1 MDTAI
6 TRAEHDEFRR
16 TMETENQRLIDENN
30 RQNKRLELVEES
42 VRQISDLTISVKEMA
57 VNMGNMLKELEKQGE
72 RLEKLEQEPA
82 EAHRQIKMAMITAAI
97 STIMGAVIGALIMIV

>member
-16 TMETENQRLIDENN
+16 TMEMENQRLIDENN

-42 VRQISDLTISVKEMA
+42 VHQISDLTISVKEMA
-57 VNMGNMLKELEKQGE
+57 VNMGDMLKELEKQGE

-82 EAHRQIKMAMITAAI
+82 QAHK
-97 STIMGAVIGALIMIV
+97 

>member
-42 VRQISDLTISVKEMA
+42 VHQISDLTISVKEMA
-57 VNMGNMLKELEKQGE
+57 VNMGDMLKELEKQGE

-82 EAHRQIKMAMITAAI
+82 EAHK
-97 STIMGAVIGALIMIV
+97 

>member
-72 RLEKLEQEPA
+72 RLERLEQEPA
-82 EAHRQIKMAMITAAI
+82 EAHRQIKMAMITAII
-97 STIMGAVIGALIMIV
+97 STVVGAVIGALIMIL

>member
-82 EAHRQIKMAMITAAI
+82 EAHRQIKMAMITAVI
-97 STIMGAVIGALIMIV
+97 STVVGAVIGALIMII

>member
-16 TMETENQRLIDENN
+16 TMEMENQRLIDENN

-82 EAHRQIKMAMITAAI
+82 EAHRQIKMAMITAII
-97 STIMGAVIGALIMIV
+97 STVVGAVIGALIMIL

>member
-16 TMETENQRLIDENN
+16 TMEMENQRLIDENN

-42 VRQISDLTISVKEMA
+42 VHQISDLTISVKEMA
-57 VNMGNMLKELEKQGE
+57 VNMGDMLKELEKQGE

-82 EAHRQIKMAMITAAI
+82 EAHKQIKMAMVTAAI
-97 STIMGAVIGALIMIV
+97 STIMGAVIGTLIMVL

>member
-16 TMETENQRLIDENN
+16 TMEMENQRLIDENN

-42 VRQISDLTISVKEMA
+42 VHQISDLTISVKEMA

-82 EAHRQIKMAMITAAI
+82 EAHKQIKMAMVTAAI
-97 STIMGAVIGALIMIV
+97 STIMGAVIGTLIMVL

>member
-82 EAHRQIKMAMITAAI
+82 EAHKQIKMAMVTAAI
-97 STIMGAVIGALIMIV
+97 STIMGAVIGALIMIL

>member
-42 VRQISDLTISVKEMA
+42 VHQISDLTISVKEMA
-57 VNMGNMLKELEKQGE
+57 VNMGNMLKELERQGE

-82 EAHRQIKMAMITAAI
+82 EAHKQIKMAMVTAAI
-97 STIMGAVIGALIMIV
+97 STIMGAVIGALIMIL

>member
-42 VRQISDLTISVKEMA
+42 VRQISDLTVSVKGMA

-82 EAHRQIKMAMITAAI
+82 EAHRQIKMAMVTAAI
-97 STIMGAVIGALIMIV
+97 STIMGAVIGALIMIL

>member
-42 VRQISDLTISVKEMA
+42 VHQISDLTISVKEMA
-57 VNMGNMLKELEKQGE
+57 VNMGDMLKELEKQGE

-82 EAHRQIKMAMITAAI
+82 QAHK
-97 STIMGAVIGALIMIV
+97 

>member
-1 MDTAI
+1 MDTPI

-42 VRQISDLTISVKEMA
+42 VRQISDLTVSVKEMA

-82 EAHRQIKMAMITAAI
+82 EAHKQIKMAMVTAAI
-97 STIMGAVIGALIMIV
+97 STIMGAVIGALIMVL

>member
-16 TMETENQRLIDENN
+16 TMEMENQRLIDENN

-42 VRQISDLTISVKEMA
+42 VHQISDLTISVKEMA
-57 VNMGNMLKELEKQGE
+57 VNMGDMLKELEKQGE

-82 EAHRQIKMAMITAAI
+82 EAHKQIKMAMVTAAI
-97 STIMGAVIGALIMIV
+97 STIMGAVIGALIMVL

>member
-82 EAHRQIKMAMITAAI
+82 EAHRQIKMAMVTAAI
-97 STIMGAVIGALIMIV
+97 STIMGAVIGALIMIL

>member
-16 TMETENQRLIDENN
+16 TMEMENQRLIDENN

-42 VRQISDLTISVKEMA
+42 VHQISDLTISVKEMA
-57 VNMGNMLKELEKQGE
+57 VNMGDMLKELEKQGE

-82 EAHRQIKMAMITAAI
+82 EAHK
-97 STIMGAVIGALIMIV
+97 

>member
-16 TMETENQRLIDENN
+16 TMEMENQRLIDENN

-42 VRQISDLTISVKEMA
+42 VHQISDLTISVKEMA
-57 VNMGNMLKELEKQGE
+57 VNMGNMLKELERQGE

-82 EAHRQIKMAMITAAI
+82 EAHKQIKMAMVTAAI
-97 STIMGAVIGALIMIV
+97 STIMGAVIGALIMVL

>member
-16 TMETENQRLIDENN
+16 TMEMENQRLIDENN

-82 EAHRQIKMAMITAAI
+82 EAHKQIKMAMVTAAI

>member
-16 TMETENQRLIDENN
+16 TMEMENQRLIDENN

-42 VRQISDLTISVKEMA
+42 VHQISDLTISVKEMA
-57 VNMGNMLKELEKQGE
+57 VNMGNMLKKLEKQGE

-82 EAHRQIKMAMITAAI
+82 EAHKQIKMAMVTAAI
-97 STIMGAVIGALIMIV
+97 STIMGAVIGALIMVL

>member
-1 MDTAI
+1 MDTPI

-82 EAHRQIKMAMITAAI
+82 EAHRQIKMAMITAII
-97 STIMGAVIGALIMIV
+97 STVVGAVIGALIMIL

>member
-57 VNMGNMLKELEKQGE
+57 VKMGNMLKELEKQGE

-82 EAHRQIKMAMITAAI
+82 EAHKQIKMAMVTAAI

>member
-1 MDTAI
+1 MDTPI

-42 VRQISDLTISVKEMA
+42 VRQISDLTVSVKEMA

>member
-82 EAHRQIKMAMITAAI
+82 EAHRQIKMAMITAII
-97 STIMGAVIGALIMIV
+97 STVVGAVIGALIMIV

>member
-82 EAHRQIKMAMITAAI
+82 EAHKQIKMAMVTAAI

>member
-82 EAHRQIKMAMITAAI
+82 EAHRQIKMAMITAII
-97 STIMGAVIGALIMIV
+97 STVVGAVIGALIMIL